1 MLDTGILTSSPIFLI
16 VILLG
21 FATLI
26 VGLVAARIRKEEQ
39 MLFLKNQ
46 KNTFYTLLISGIS
59 LSLLSGFFM
68 FDGNILGEGTVG
80 IARIMGYVGL
90 ALVIASSTAV
100 ASSRKKSNHR

>member
-26 VGLVAARIRKEEQ
+26 VGMVIARVRKEKQ
-39 MLFLKNQ
+39 MLFSKNK

-59 LSLLSGFFM
+59 LSLLGGFFM
-68 FDGNILGEGTVG
+68 FDGDILGEGTVG
-80 IARIMGYVGL
+80 IARIMGYAGL
-90 ALVIASSTAV
+90 ALIIASSTV
-100 ASSRKKSNHR
+100 AALSRKKSNHH